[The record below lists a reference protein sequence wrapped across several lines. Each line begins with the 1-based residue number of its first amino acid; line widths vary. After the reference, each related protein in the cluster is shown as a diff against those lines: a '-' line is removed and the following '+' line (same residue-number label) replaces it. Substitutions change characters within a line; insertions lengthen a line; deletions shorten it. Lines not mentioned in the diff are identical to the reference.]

1 MPNIFERWRMLTAP
15 VVYNITYKGGG
26 DASTQVLNLSAL
38 ELYQSQDNIRAVV
51 DFLSASIAQLPLK
64 VYVRDGETDRTRDR
78 DSETAQTLW
87 RPNDYMTQFEF
98 FRGLMDEYYIFGCVY
113 VWLMPDTEAP
123 GGWALHI
130 IPTAWVER
138 TVQATP
144 YKPKSLR
151 VRLKNGPTAADI
163 PFDELVQ
170 FKTYS
175 PGNPGGYLSPI
186 SSLRQQLLEQ
196 VESGK
201 FRRQLWRSSGRLN
214 AQITRPKDVERWTD
228 EQRKKFAEAFR
239 EAWGAGG
246 SKAGAIPIMEDGM
259 EIKPFATSF
268 KESEWAQSVKLSRES
283 VAAAY
288 RVNPSLIWH
297 SDTQTYASS
306 RDNARALY
314 SECLGPDLQM
324 LQQRIN
330 AFLLPKLGAA
340 PRTYVEFDL
349 TEKLKGSFEER
360 AAIYQSACGGP
371 YMTRNEV
378 RAEQN
383 LPPVEGGDELIVPL
397 NVIEGGQASPQDTQ
411 GDAYSYPGEDNQAKK
426 LTPCTCKAC
435 KEAEEIRIKGKSDKE
450 DDEKVEAVLT
460 AFFNRQAR
468 SVIPKI
474 GADASDFWDS
484 ERWDKELA
492 DDLEPVLVEIADKH
506 GKKTAKQLGAE
517 YVTEKTE
524 KYLAVASEARAKK
537 INETTLEKIMKD
549 LEEEEPDTAHV
560 YEVRTN
566 TAGVLA
572 TSAAGAIASFATQ
585 EAAHQAISEGAPSV
599 VGRIV
604 EKEWVTGPNARPSHA
619 AMDGER
625 VPLDS
630 DFSNGQHWP
639 GEDIGD
645 PDESCGCNCTTE
657 VVITGG

>member
-1 MPNIFERWRMLTAP
+1 MPSILERWRMLTAP
-15 VVYNITYKGGG
+15 VIYNITYRGG

-38 ELYQSQDNIRAVV
+38 ELYQTQDNIRAVV

-64 VYVRDGETDRTRDR
+64 VYTRRGETERERDRT
-78 DSETAQTLW
+78 SNAALTLW
-87 RPNDYMTQFEF
+87 RPNDYQTQFEF
-98 FRGLMDEYYIFGCVY
+98 IRGLVSEYDVFGCVY
-113 VWLMPDTEAP
+113 VWLVPDADAP

-130 IPTAWVER
+130 IPTDWVES
-138 TVQATP
+138 TIQATP
-144 YKPKSLR
+144 YKPAALR
-151 VRLKNGPTAADI
+151 VRLKNGSNAADI
-163 PFDELVQ
+163 PFDEIVQ

-175 PGNPGGYLSPI
+175 PGNPGGFLSPI

-196 VESGK
+196 VESGR

-214 AQITRPKDVERWTD
+214 AQITRPKDVEPWTD
-228 EQRKKFAEAFR
+228 EQRKSFAQAFR
-239 EAWGAGG
+239 EAWGSGG
-246 SKAGAIPIMEDGM
+246 SKAGAIPILEDGM
-259 EIKPFATSF
+259 KIEPFQTSW
-268 KESEWAQSVKLSRES
+268 KEAEWAASVKLSRES

-297 SDTQTYASS
+297 SETQTYASS

-330 AFLLPKLGAA
+330 AFLLPKLGA
-340 PRTYVEFDL
+340 PLGTYVEFDL

-360 AAIYQSACGGP
+360 ASIYQSACGGP

-411 GDAYSYPGEDNQAKK
+411 GDAYDYPGEDNQAKK
-426 LTPCTCKAC
+426 LLPCGCKAS
-435 KEAEEIRIKGKSDKE
+435 KEADEIRIKGKSDKE
-450 DDEKVEAVLT
+450 DDEKVEAVLS
-460 AFFNRQAR
+460 AFFSRQSR
-468 SVIPKI
+468 SVIAKL
-474 GADASDFWDS
+474 GADPENFWDA
-484 ERWDKELA
+484 ERWDKELTA
-492 DDLEPVLVEIADKH
+492 DLEPVLVEIANKH
-506 GKKTAKQLGAE
+506 GKSAAKELGAE

-524 KYLAVASEARAKK
+524 KYLAVASETRAKK
-537 INETTLEKIMKD
+537 INEGTLEKIMAD
-549 LEEEEPDTAHV
+549 LEEDEPDTAHV

-566 TAGVLA
+566 TAGTLA
-572 TSAAGAIASFATQ
+572 KSAAGAIASFAIQ
-585 EAAHQAISEGAPSV
+585 EAAHQAISEGAPRV

-604 EKEWVTGPNARPSHA
+604 EKEWITGPNARPSHE
-619 AMDGER
+619 AMNGER
-625 VPLDS
+625 VPIDA

-657 VVITGG
+657 VIITGG

>member
-1 MPNIFERWRMLTAP
+1 MPNILERWRMLTAP
-15 VVYNITYKGGG
+15 VIYNITYKGG

-64 VYVRDGETDRTRDR
+64 VYVRDGETERARDR
-78 DSETAQTLW
+78 DSDTAQTLW

-113 VWLMPDTEAP
+113 VWLIPDADAP

-130 IPTAWVER
+130 IPTAWVEA
-138 TVQATP
+138 TIQATP
-144 YKPKSLR
+144 YKPKALR

-175 PGNPGGYLSPI
+175 PGNPGGFLSPI

-196 VESGK
+196 VESGR

-214 AQITRPKDVERWTD
+214 AQITRPKDVEPWND

-239 EAWGAGG
+239 EAWGEGG

-268 KESEWAQSVKLSRES
+268 KESEWAQSVQLSRES

-297 SDTQTYASS
+297 TTAQTYASS

-330 AFLLPKLGAA
+330 AFLLPKLEAD

-484 ERWDKELA
+484 ERWDKELTA
-492 DDLEPVLVEIADKH
+492 DLEPVLVEIADKH

-537 INETTLEKIMKD
+537 INQTTLEKIMKD

-560 YEVRTN
+560 YEVRTS

-604 EKEWVTGPNARPSHA
+604 EKEWITGPNARPSHA

-625 VPLDS
+625 VPLDA

-645 PDESCGCNCTTE
+645 PEESCGCNCTTE